1 MARFK
6 GQHVVKH
13 SVSTRRRVAASILC
27 VVIIVGAF
35 VVRLVDI
42 QVVRADQ
49 LVTASLEKTSG
60 AGTLYAPRGN
70 IVDTNGVLLAA
81 SVTLFDVTISPKDVD
96 DISRKD
102 ENGDTVTIPA
112 AEALAE
118 VAAVIGQKPEVV
130 QQIVKDALTNDPSSN
145 FAFLTRS
152 VDYATYQALID
163 LKKRGTW
170 WIYTQQT
177 SGRTYPNGAVAGN
190 VVGYVGSDNAGLGG
204 LELAYDTCLTG
215 QNGQQAFQRS
225 KDNVALPGTTEI
237 TKQPEP
243 GGELKLTID
252 SDLNWYLQQLV
263 ASQVQAQGAKWGTI
277 TVTEAKTG
285 KIRAIAEAPSL
296 DPNDV
301 SSTASENRRSRVFQ
315 DRFEP
320 GSVFKPLT
328 AASLIDAGL
337 ATPAS
342 PVVADYRYKPKNG
355 ASIKDALPHERQ
367 QLTLAGVLQTSS
379 NTGTSQ
385 LGERLSPEKRY
396 NYLNAFGFGH
406 GSSIGFPGEQ
416 KGVLHPWQEWDN
428 QTYYT
433 TMFGQGV
440 DVTGIELAGAYQA
453 IANLGERLPLT
464 LIEGCS
470 YPDGTVTEVPAEP
483 KAVRVVSEK
492 AALETLGMMETVVT
506 EGFWSA
512 SLEIPGYRVAAKSG
526 TGEQIIDGILQ
537 DTFYSSMAG
546 AVPADDPEYVVTV
559 TLKDPLYKRSSA
571 AAAPVFKE
579 AVLQVI
585 KKYGIPPSATPG
597 ANYPGTY

>member
-1 MARFK
+1 M
-6 GQHVVKH
+6 VKH
-13 SVSTRRRVAASILC
+13 SLSTRRRVAVAILC
-27 VVIIVGAF
+27 VVTIVGAF

-70 IVDTNGVLLAA
+70 IVDTNGVLLAG

-96 DISRKD
+96 DISRTGEDGKSV
-102 ENGDTVTIPA
+102 TVPA

-118 VAAVIGQKPEVV
+118 VAAVTGQKPEDLEK
-130 QQIVKDALTNDPSSN
+130 IVADALAKDASAN
-145 FAFLTRS
+145 FAVLIRG
-152 VDYATYQALID
+152 VDYSTYQALTD

-177 SGRTYPNGAVAGN
+177 SGRTYPNGAVAGAI
-190 VVGYVGSDNAGLGG
+190 VGYVGSDNAGLGG
-204 LELAYDTCLTG
+204 LELAQDSCLTG
-215 QNGQQAFQRS
+215 VNGQQAFQRS

-237 TKQPEP
+237 TKEPEP

-301 SSTASENRRSRVFQ
+301 SATAADDRRSRVFQ

-342 PVVADYRYKPKNG
+342 QVVADYRYKPENG

-385 LGERLSPEKRY
+385 LGEKLSPEKRY
-396 NYLNAFGFGH
+396 DYLDAFGFGH
-406 GSSIGFPGEQ
+406 SSGLQFPGEQ

-440 DVTGIELAGAYQA
+440 DVTGIELASAYQA
-453 IANLGERLPLT
+453 LANLGEKLPLQ

-470 YPDGTVTEVPAEP
+470 YPDGTVTEVPEQSTP
-483 KAVRVVSEK
+483 KRVVSEK

-506 EGFWSA
+506 EGFWSE

-526 TGEQIIDGILQ
+526 TGEQIINGILQ

-585 KKYGIPPSATPG
+585 KKYGIPPSTTPG
-597 ANYPGTY
+597 ADYPGTY

>member
-1 MARFK
+1 MARIK
-6 GQHVVKH
+6 GQRVVKH
-13 SVSTRRRVAASILC
+13 SVSTRRRVAVSIIC
-27 VVIIVGAF
+27 VVMIVGAF

-49 LVTASLEKTSG
+49 LVAASLEKTSG

-70 IVDTNGVLLAA
+70 IVDTNGVLLAG

-96 DISRKD
+96 DITRTD
-102 ENGDTVTIPA
+102 ENGTTVTVPA

-118 VAAVIGQKPEVV
+118 VAAVTSQKPEDL
-130 QQIVKDALTNDPSSN
+130 QQIVKDALKIDPSSN
-145 FAFLTRS
+145 FAYLTKG
-152 VDYATYQALID
+152 VDYATYQSLID

-170 WIYTQQT
+170 WVYTQQT
-177 SGRTYPNGAVAGN
+177 SGRTYPNGSVAGN

-204 LELAYDTCLTG
+204 LELAQNTCLTG
-215 QNGQQAFQRS
+215 VNGQQAFQRS

-237 TKQPEP
+237 TKEPEP

-285 KIRAIAEAPSL
+285 KVRAIAEAPSL

-301 SSTASENRRSRVFQ
+301 SATASENRRSRVFQ

-328 AASLIDAGL
+328 AASLIDAGV

-342 PVVADYRYKPKNG
+342 QVVADYRYKPDNG
-355 ASIKDALPHERQ
+355 ASIKDAHPHERQ

-396 NYLNAFGFGH
+396 NYLDAFGFGH
-406 GSSIGFPGEQ
+406 GSAIGFPGEQ
-416 KGVLHPWQEWDN
+416 KGVLHPWREWDN

-453 IANLGERLPLT
+453 LANMGEKLPLT
-464 LIEGCS
+464 LVEGCS
-470 YPDGTVTEVPAEP
+470 YPDGTVTEVPEEP
-483 KAVRVVSEK
+483 KAQRVISEK

-506 EGFWSA
+506 EGFWSE

-585 KKYGIPPSATPG
+585 KKYGIPPSTTPG

>member
-1 MARFK
+1 M
-6 GQHVVKH
+6 GKH
-13 SVSTRRRVAASILC
+13 SLSTRRRVAVSILC
-27 VVIIVGAF
+27 VVTIVGAF

-49 LVTASLEKTSG
+49 LVSASLEKTSG

-70 IVDTNGVLLAA
+70 IVDTNGVLLAG
-81 SVTLFDVTISPKDVD
+81 SVTLFDITISPKDVD
-96 DISRKD
+96 DVTRKD
-102 ENGDTVTIPA
+102 ENGDTITVPA

-118 VAAVIGQKPEVV
+118 VAAVLGQQPDAMQKIV
-130 QQIVKDALTNDPSSN
+130 QEALDKDPSAN
-145 FAFLTRS
+145 FAYLTRG
-152 VDYATYQALID
+152 VDYATYQALLD
-163 LKKRGTW
+163 LKKRGIW
-170 WIYTQQT
+170 WVYTQQT
-177 SGRTYPNGAVAGN
+177 SGRTYPNGAVAGSLL
-190 VVGYVGSDNAGLGG
+190 GYVGSDNGGLGG
-204 LELAYDTCLTG
+204 LELAQDSCLTG
-215 QNGQQAFQRS
+215 ENGQQAFQRS
-225 KDNVALPGTTEI
+225 KDNVALPGTTVI
-237 TKQPEP
+237 TKEPEP

-301 SSTASENRRSRVFQ
+301 SATAAENRRSRVFQ

-342 PVVADYRYKPKNG
+342 QVVADYRYKPENG

-396 NYLNAFGFGH
+396 NYLDAFGIGH
-406 GSSIGFPGEQ
+406 GSTIGFPGEQ
-416 KGVLHPWQEWDN
+416 KGVLHPWQKWDN

-440 DVTGIELAGAYQA
+440 DVTGIELASAYQA
-453 IANLGERLPLT
+453 LANMGEKVPLT
-464 LIEGCS
+464 LVEGCS
-470 YPDGTVTEVPAEP
+470 YPDGTVTQVPEEAKP
-483 KAVRVVSEK
+483 KRIISEK

-506 EGFWSA
+506 EGFWSE

-537 DTFYSSMAG
+537 DTFFSSMAG

-585 KKYGIPPSATPG
+585 KKYGIPPSTTPG

>member
-1 MARFK
+1 MPRLK
-6 GQHVVKH
+6 GRRVVKH
-13 SVSTRRRVAASILC
+13 SLSTRRRVTVAILC
-27 VVIIVGAF
+27 VVVIVGAF
-35 VVRLVDI
+35 VVRLIDI

-49 LVTASLEKTSG
+49 LVAASLEKTSG

-70 IVDTNGVLLAA
+70 IVDTNGTLLAG
-81 SVTLFDVTISPKDVD
+81 SVTRFDVTISPVDVD
-96 DISRKD
+96 DVDRIDDDGNK
-102 ENGDTVTIPA
+102 VTIPA
-112 AEALAE
+112 ADALAE
-118 VAAVIGQKPEVV
+118 VAAVTGQKAEDV
-130 QQIVKDALTNDPSSN
+130 QKIVADALEKDASAN
-145 FAFLTRS
+145 FAFLTRG
-152 VDYATYQALID
+152 VGYDTYQALME
-163 LKKRGTW
+163 LKKSGTW

-177 SGRTYPNGAVAGN
+177 SGRTYPNGAVAGG
-190 VVGYVGSDNAGLGG
+190 VLGFVGSDNAGLGG
-204 LELAYDTCLTG
+204 LELAQDSCLTG
-215 QNGQQAFQRS
+215 QNGTQAFQRS
-225 KDNVALPGTTEI
+225 KDNVALPGTTTI
-237 TKQPEP
+237 TKEPEP
-243 GGELKLTID
+243 GGELKLTLD
-252 SDLNWYLQQLV
+252 ADLNWYMQQLV
-263 ASQVQAQGAKWGTI
+263 ASQVTAQQAAWGTI
-277 TVTEAKTG
+277 VVTEAKTG

-301 SSTASENRRSRVFQ
+301 SATAAEERRSRVFQ
-315 DRFEP
+315 NRFEP

-342 PVVADYRYKPKNG
+342 QVIADYRYKPKNG

-385 LGERLSPEKRY
+385 LGEKLSAEKRY
-396 NYLNAFGFGH
+396 NYLDAFGFGH
-406 GSSIGFPGEQ
+406 ASGLKFPGEQ

-453 IANLGERLPLT
+453 LANLGEKLPLQ

-470 YPDGTVTEVPAEP
+470 YPDGTVTGAPE
-483 KAVRVVSEK
+483 KAKPERIVSEK

-506 EGFWSA
+506 EGFWSE

-585 KKYGIPPSATPG
+585 KKYGIPPSTTPG